1 MSPLYS
7 GKKITITDFQYT
19 IINEH
24 ETIEKK
30 NVQEQQRTDRE
41 KQTRI
46 LYG

>member
-24 ETIEKK
+24 ESIEK
-30 NVQEQQRTDRE
+30 NVQEQQRTDRFRH
-41 KQTRI
+41 KMGG
-46 LYG
+46 L